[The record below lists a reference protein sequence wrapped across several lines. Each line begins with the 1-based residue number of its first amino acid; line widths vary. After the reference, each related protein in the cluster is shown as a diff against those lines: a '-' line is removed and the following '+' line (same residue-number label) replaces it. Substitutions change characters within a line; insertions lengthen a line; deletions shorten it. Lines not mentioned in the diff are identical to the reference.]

1 MAIELYILD
10 ALPVS
15 ERFAVEAKRMRALGM
30 PFPGNL
36 GIGDQLEDKIKSS
49 NGYSSSFEMRGTLE
63 KMGIPYAA
71 NSSTHYNYKILVPDD
86 KLDVIKDLVQKSG
99 YSILTR
105 PPEHNLMPAK

>member
-15 ERFAVEAKRMRALGM
+15 ERFAVEAKRMRALGKE
-30 PFPGNL
+30 FPGNL
-36 GIGDQLEDKIKSS
+36 GIGDPLEERIKGS
-49 NGYSSSFEMRGTLE
+49 NGYSSSFEMRTALE
-63 KMGIPYAA
+63 KMGIPYDA

-86 KLDVIKDLVQKSG
+86 KLDIVKDLVQKSG

>member
-1 MAIELYILD
+1 MAIELYIADSLSIAD
-10 ALPVS
+10 
-15 ERFAVEAKRMRALGM
+15 RFAVEAKRMRTLGM

-49 NGYSSSFEMRGTLE
+49 NGYSSSFEMRETLE
-63 KMGIPYAA
+63 KMGIPYDA

-86 KLDVIKDLVQKSG
+86 KLDIVKDLVQKSG

-105 PPEHNLMPAK
+105 PPEHNLIPAK

>member
-1 MAIELYILD
+1 MAIELYIADSLSVAD
-10 ALPVS
+10 
-15 ERFAVEAKRMRALGM
+15 RFAVEAKRMRALGM

-36 GIGDQLEDKIKSS
+36 GIGSQLEERIKSS

-63 KMGIPYAA
+63 KMGIHYDA

-86 KLDVIKDLVQKSG
+86 KLDIVKDLIQKSG

-105 PPEHNLMPAK
+105 PPEHNLTPAK